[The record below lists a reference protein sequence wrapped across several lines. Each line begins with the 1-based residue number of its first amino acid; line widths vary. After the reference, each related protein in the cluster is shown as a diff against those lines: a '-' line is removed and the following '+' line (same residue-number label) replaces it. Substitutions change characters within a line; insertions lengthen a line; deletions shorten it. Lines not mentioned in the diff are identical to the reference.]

1 MREFGEKLKATVNE
15 VSAEVTC
22 GLQDVDTSKII
33 DPENEDHDSF
43 AEFVTVIDEATQKHV
58 NDRPNIEVT
67 ADQYVSMEL
76 AWSHGGDGKIMH
88 ANVKKRVRDEE
99 KKPLWAEQPK
109 ATTRLEKNYEVEYID
124 RRTEELTANIFLENL
139 IAQVD
144 DQRILPNSVPQS
156 QGTCKNRYGVKRR
169 KITTRGREIL
179 VVWKDGSTDWIL

>member
-1 MREFGEKLKATVNE
+1 MRELGEKLEATVNA

-22 GLQDVDTSKII
+22 GMQDVDPSKII
-33 DPENEDHDSF
+33 DPENEGHDSF

-99 KKPLWAEQPK
+99 KNPSGQSSQKPLLDLK
-109 ATTRLEKNYEVEYID
+109 
-124 RRTEELTANIFLENL
+124 
-139 IAQVD
+139 
-144 DQRILPNSVPQS
+144 
-156 QGTCKNRYGVKRR
+156 
-169 KITTRGREIL
+169 KIM
-179 VVWKDGSTDWIL
+179 K

>member
-58 NDRPNIEVT
+58 NNLQSIEVT

-76 AWSHGGDGKIMH
+76 AWSQGSDGKIMH
-88 ANVKKRVRDEE
+88 ANVKKRIRDKEE
-99 KKPLWAEQPK
+99 NPIGQSSQKPLFDLK
-109 ATTRLEKNYEVEYID
+109 KV
-124 RRTEELTANIFLENL
+124 
-139 IAQVD
+139 
-144 DQRILPNSVPQS
+144 
-156 QGTCKNRYGVKRR
+156 
-169 KITTRGREIL
+169 
-179 VVWKDGSTDWIL
+179 

>member
-1 MREFGEKLKATVNE
+1 MRELGEKLEATVNA

-22 GLQDVDTSKII
+22 GMQDVDTSKII

-99 KKPLWAEQPK
+99 KNPSGQSSQKPLLDLK
-109 ATTRLEKNYEVEYID
+109 
-124 RRTEELTANIFLENL
+124 
-139 IAQVD
+139 
-144 DQRILPNSVPQS
+144 
-156 QGTCKNRYGVKRR
+156 
-169 KITTRGREIL
+169 KIM
-179 VVWKDGSTDWIL
+179 K